1 MRVESGVLQPSRF
14 IENFAPRN
22 LQFCGADFLV
32 DTPQLLNRG
41 TAMSLSGIPSNTISP
56 YRFVTSNPPQPPLQQ
71 LSQALQSGNLS
82 AARSDFA
89 TLQQAFSQ
97 PATTTGGASS
107 AANPLSQAFNQLASD
122 LQSGN
127 LSAAQ
132 KDFSTVQQDVQSSN
146 GFSSRFAH
154 HHHHGGGGSQSQNS
168 LFPDVNQ
175 PVQSSS
181 STGTG
186 TTSAQATVN
195 ALQQQL
201 QQYALS
207 GGALTSESP
216 ISFDA

>member
-1 MRVESGVLQPSRF
+1 MRVESGVLQLCRF
-14 IENFAPRN
+14 IENFATRN
-22 LQFCGADFLV
+22 LQFCAADFLV

-41 TAMSLSGIPSNTISP
+41 TAMSLSGIPSNTINP

-82 AARSDFA
+82 AAQSDFA

-97 PATTTGGASS
+97 SATTTGGASS
-107 AANPLSQAFNQLASD
+107 AASPLTQAFNQLASD

-132 KDFSTVQQDVQSSN
+132 KDFSTVQQGLNGASSPH
-146 GFSSRFAH
+146 G
-154 HHHHGGGGSQSQNS
+154 HHHHGGSGSQALNS

-175 PVQSSS
+175 PAQSSS
-181 STGTG
+181 SSGPSG
-186 TTSAQATVN
+186 AQQAFS

-201 QQYALS
+201 QQYAL
-207 GGALTSESP
+207 GGAALSSESP
-216 ISFDA
+216 ISFEA

>member
-1 MRVESGVLQPSRF
+1 
-14 IENFAPRN
+14 
-22 LQFCGADFLV
+22 
-32 DTPQLLNRG
+32 
-41 TAMSLSGIPSNTISP
+41 MSLSGIPSNTFNP
-56 YRFVTSNPPQPPLQQ
+56 YRFVTSNPPQPQLQQ

-82 AARSDFA
+82 AAQSDFA

-107 AANPLSQAFNQLASD
+107 AASPLSQAFNQLASD

-146 GFSSRFAH
+146 GFSSRFGH

-181 STGTG
+181 STGT
-186 TTSAQATVN
+186 TSAQATVN
-195 ALQQQL
+195 ALKQQL
-201 QQYALS
+201 QQYALG

-216 ISFDA
+216 ISFEA